1 MEASEKNPGR
11 GNANLRSA
19 AESTSEV
26 ERLKEELR
34 QEHDT
39 LLRSLADFD
48 NYRRR
53 VERDRLS
60 AARSGKRDIIIQ
72 LLDVLDDFDRAL
84 SHLDDAP
91 SAVSQGVRALH
102 RKIQG
107 VLEAQGVTPFNS
119 AGESF
124 NPQFHEALGTTKND
138 DVEPGVVAEELQ
150 RGYRWGDEVLRP
162 ARVRVA
168 E

>member
-1 MEASEKNPGR
+1 MEASEKNSGR
-11 GNANLRSA
+11 GNADLRSA

-102 RKIQG
+102 RKIEK

-138 DVEPGVVAEELQ
+138 NVEPGVVAEELQ

>member
-11 GNANLRSA
+11 GNDDLRSA
-19 AESTSEV
+19 AESTGEV

-34 QEHDT
+34 QEHDA

-60 AARSGKRDIIIQ
+60 AARSAKRDIIIQ

-84 SHLDDAP
+84 SHLDNAP

-107 VLEAQGVTPFNS
+107 VLETQGVTPFNS

>member
-1 MEASEKNPGR
+1 
-11 GNANLRSA
+11 
-19 AESTSEV
+19 
-26 ERLKEELR
+26 ELR
-34 QEHDT
+34 QEHDV

-107 VLEAQGVTPFNS
+107 VLEAQGVIPFNS